1 MAPIKDYQTRWL
13 VGAGWVC
20 CVMQLFLVTGLE
32 LDIKGWW
39 WSELSVLLLFVA
51 FPFGLALAITLLLL
65 RRWLIAVLFLSL
77 AIVTIHVVVK
87 VADEVPAIVGTK
99 G

>member
-1 MAPIKDYQTRWL
+1 
-13 VGAGWVC
+13 
-20 CVMQLFLVTGLE
+20 MQLFLVTGLE

-39 WSELSVLLLFVA
+39 WSDLSVLLLFVA

-77 AIVTIHVVVK
+77 AIVTINVVVK